1 MLWFDVELGMDHF
14 DKDWNVHSQWQQVE
28 IKRLVRFIIL
38 FTCSVVSRFKI
49 QHFYIWGQKSNPPS
63 WHFDSNA
70 TKQWLVH
77 EKKTTTTTSQF
88 TNKPVN
94 STMKK
99 TQIGKSLMCFSCG
112 RKWCAR
118 VPFYDLQEETHLR
131 NMYHLNSPLN
141 ENMVFQESMDIF
153 LEAK

>member
-49 QHFYIWGQKSNPPS
+49 QHFYIWNRNQIHHRDILIQMPLNND
-63 WHFDSNA
+63 WCM
-70 TKQWLVH
+70 
-77 EKKTTTTTSQF
+77 KKKTTTTSQF

-153 LEAK
+153 LEEK

>member
-1 MLWFDVELGMDHF
+1 MFILSDSRLKSNIWSDLLSCLLVLWLAG
-14 DKDWNVHSQWQQVE
+14 
-28 IKRLVRFIIL
+28 
-38 FTCSVVSRFKI
+38 SRFNIFTFEGRNQIHHRDILI
-49 QHFYIWGQKSNPPS
+49 QMQLNNDWCM
-63 WHFDSNA
+63 
-70 TKQWLVH
+70 
-77 EKKTTTTTSQF
+77 KKTKTTTSQF

>member
-28 IKRLVRFIIL
+28 IKRLVGFIIL

-49 QHFYIWGQKSNPPS
+49 QHFYIWGRNQIHHRDILIQMQLNND
-63 WHFDSNA
+63 WCM
-70 TKQWLVH
+70 
-77 EKKTTTTTSQF
+77 KKTTTTTSQF